1 MLALESRASSG
12 VGVAVSVTTIPAA
25 ADFGV
30 ALGLGERGEALG
42 ALAVLGTNVA
52 MLVIAA
58 SGTLVLQRAL
68 ARRAAVKRER
78 EAPSGV

>member
-1 MLALESRASSG
+1 M
-12 VGVAVSVTTIPAA
+12 TTIPAA

-68 ARRAAVKRER
+68 TRRAAVKRER
-78 EAPSGV
+78 EAPSNV